1 MEDLL
6 DEMYNAFTPT
16 PLQPG
21 DPAYVDCRAVRGDED
36 VVQDLGR
43 TVRRSRD
50 LTYQLYSGYRGSGK
64 TTELLRLKKHLEDLS
79 HVVVYFAADEADL
92 SVQDA
97 QHTDI
102 LLACTRHLLRG
113 LKEANPAPI
122 LNWLK
127 ARLQDLKEVM
137 LTEINIEDINLE
149 VGLQEF
155 AKLTAAVRA

>member
-1 MEDLL
+1 MTDLQDMEEIL
-6 DEMYNAFTPT
+6 DEMYNAFSPT

-21 DPAYVDCRAVRGDED
+21 DPAYVDCRSVRGDED
-36 VVQDLGR
+36 VLEDLGR

-64 TTELLRLKKHLEDLS
+64 TTELLRLKKDLENRG

-97 QHTDI
+97 QYTDI

-113 LKEANPAPI
+113 LKEADPAPI

-127 ARLQDLKEVM
+127 ARLQDLKDVM
-137 LTEINIEDINLE
+137 LTEINVDQVNLQA
-149 VGLQEF
+149 L
-155 AKLTAAVRA
+155 LNR